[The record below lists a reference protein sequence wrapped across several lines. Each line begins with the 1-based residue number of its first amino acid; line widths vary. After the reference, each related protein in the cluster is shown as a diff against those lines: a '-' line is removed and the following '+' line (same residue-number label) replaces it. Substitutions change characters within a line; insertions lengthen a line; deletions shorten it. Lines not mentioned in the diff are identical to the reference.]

1 MKANSYYRLPG
12 IIGGLGP
19 MASVYFYEMITE
31 HTLAKCDQDHID
43 LLLTS
48 RATTP
53 DRTAYILGQ
62 SDENPLPV
70 MISDCLLYT
79 SDAADE

>member
-53 DRTAYILGQ
+53 DRTA
-62 SDENPLPV
+62 
-70 MISDCLLYT
+70 
-79 SDAADE
+79 